1 MKPNQPSTR
10 GVTTFENWTKRQMAK
25 GIICIQMFK
34 YTQTNNNFAACSN
47 FLIKMTQSLYILSK
61 LNLIVFDLLKYMQHL
76 SLLNSFVL
84 DYMND
89 LFVLH

>member
-1 MKPNQPSTR
+1 
-10 GVTTFENWTKRQMAK
+10 
-25 GIICIQMFK
+25 
-34 YTQTNNNFAACSN
+34 
-47 FLIKMTQSLYILSK
+47 MTQLLYILSK

-76 SLLNSFVL
+76 SLLNPFVL